1 MATDM
6 SPYLIVLAVITAL
19 VAVAGGLYVSP
30 YRDDVAKYFAE
41 RFFAYKAKAE
51 EKALEHVGEEKA
63 QAFLYVLHFR
73 LSSIN
78 KSKFSRRTNLGN
90 PGFGWD

>member
-6 SPYLIVLAVITAL
+6 SPYIIVLIVITAI
-19 VAVAGGLYVSP
+19 VAVVGGVYVSP
-30 YRDDVAKYFAE
+30 YRDDVEKYVAE

-63 QAFLYVLHFR
+63 QSFL
-73 LSSIN
+73 
-78 KSKFSRRTNLGN
+78 
-90 PGFGWD
+90 